1 MKLHGIIPAVVTPF
15 DADEH
20 FCPQAFEALL
30 ARLYAA
36 GVHGVYVCGQ
46 TGEGLLQPLEQRKR
60 VAEVAVKNSPAG
72 KQVIIHTGAYRTA
85 DAVELTR
92 HASRIGATAVSSLPP
107 GAYSFAEIR
116 EYYRALAA
124 CSDVPFLVYYFPEL
138 CPSINSADQIL
149 ELTAIPNIAGLKFT
163 DFDLYKLAA
172 VKESGAVVFNGRDEV
187 LVAGL
192 LMGADGGIGSFYN
205 LVPELF
211 VRVFALCRDGRFLEG
226 REVQRRINLL
236 IRIVLRF
243 PVFPAIKRMLKWSGL
258 DCGACLAPRGQLTP
272 DDEGKLE
279 HALQAGGFDP
289 AGFLRNLN
297 QDQSIS
303 SGA

>member
-1 MKLHGIIPAVVTPF
+1 MPNLQGILPAVITPF
-15 DADEH
+15 DAHEH

-30 ARLYAA
+30 ERVYLA
-36 GVHGVYVCGQ
+36 GSDGVYVCGQ
-46 TGEGLLQPLEQRKR
+46 TGEGLLQPVEQRKR

-107 GAYSFAEIR
+107 LGAYSFAEVR
-116 EYYRALAA
+116 AYYQTLAA
-124 CSDVPFLVYYFPEL
+124 NSECPLLVYYFPDVCANVTSL
-138 CPSINSADQIL
+138 DQIL
-149 ELTAIPNIAGLKFT
+149 ELTAIRNVAGLKFT

-205 LVPELF
+205 VVPELF
-211 VRVFALCRDGRFLEG
+211 VKLFALCRDGRFGEA

-272 DDEGKLE
+272 DDEGKLK
-279 HALQAGGFDP
+279 HALQAGDFDP

-297 QDQSIS
+297 QSIS